1 MTKKV
6 ETLSFISKI
15 SRDFVKREIENHNAK
30 LEQIRR
36 TLAERTEGI
45 ADAIKYQKEGADWR
59 RKQTIKEC
67 EDWMNSTN
75 TPHYLRSDYLARA
88 KESCDNAY
96 ISKVASALF
105 GLKLN
110 LQTEVEVAEDG
121 KWVVAKSVADAMYEK
136 ERRVLDDDEVVAYN
150 LYKQLIAIADQLHK
164 RYYFI
169 SDTYGSEEDNLY
181 HLDTLEADLEHF
193 LMLRCLSPEEK
204 RERMEKFGV

>member
-6 ETLSFISKI
+6 ETLSYISKI
-15 SRDFVKREIENHNAK
+15 SREFVKREIEKHNAK
-30 LEQIRR
+30 LEHIRR
-36 TLAERTEGI
+36 TLADNGENLSDGVL
-45 ADAIKYQKEGADWR
+45 YQKRGADWK
-59 RKQTIKEC
+59 RKEVIAEC
-67 EDWMNSTN
+67 EAWMNATN
-75 TPHYLRSDYLARA
+75 CPHYLRADNLVKAR
-88 KESCDNAY
+88 ESCNNDY
-96 ISKVASALF
+96 IAKVHSALF

-110 LQTEVEVAEDG
+110 LETEVEVAEDG
-121 KWVVAKSVADAMYEK
+121 KWVVAKSVADAMLEK
-136 ERRVLDDDEVVAYN
+136 ERRVLDDDEVEAYH
-150 LYKQLIAIADQLHK
+150 LYQDLIRVADQLHK

>member
-1 MTKKV
+1 MTKKA

-15 SRDFVKREIENHNAK
+15 SKDFVKREIGNHNAK
-30 LEQIRR
+30 LEQIRK
-36 TLAERTEGI
+36 TLAERAEGI

-96 ISKVASALF
+96 ISKVASAMF

-110 LQTEVEVAEDG
+110 LETEVEVAEDG
-121 KWVVAKSVADAMYEK
+121 KWVVAKSVADAMLEK
-136 ERRVLDDDEVVAYN
+136 ERRVLDDDEVEAYH
-150 LYKQLIAIADQLHK
+150 LYQDLIRIADQLHK